1 MKKNPLF
8 EMMKDSILGALAGLV
23 TGFILGSAINLVSVL
38 LYPGFSGVPG
48 APMLFPGAFLG
59 MGFGTVIGGILGGFV
74 AIKKMK

>member
-8 EMMKDSILGALAGLV
+8 EMMKDSVLGALGGLV
-23 TGFILGSAINLVSVL
+23 TGFVLGSLINLVSVL
-38 LYPGFSGVPG
+38 LYPNFSGVSG
-48 APMLFPGAFLG
+48 AQLLFPGAFLG